1 MASRKSPSNKGTSIA
16 VGLVKIYFPSTKYPL
31 YRIAWKD
38 PDTKKRKLT
47 TAGNSL
53 SEAQEFAK
61 AKDASLSK
69 RKGKLGKQTL
79 SSCLDDY
86 LTHPRMGLRGRAILT
101 TNSFVQRGNRLKRAL
116 KLSNLSKLSCQDFD
130 IDQIDLF
137 RSVAST
143 NRIEREVTIDLRAL
157 LVWGQRAGY
166 FSKEQVLLLPRGA
179 HPVQVREDG
188 DRGRRKVSSEPGNR
202 RVVTNDHAPT
212 HKQVDALAT
221 ATQKYDANGELAVQ
235 FAAGT
240 GLRWGEQWALTVN
253 DLNTKERTIV
263 VDKQLVLHAPASATN
278 PKNRLGLPKNGQIR
292 TAVYPKITVSG
303 YELGKAIQDRI
314 REIKQN
320 EMVSKNGQPPFNP
333 LGILFPAPSGGYQW
347 HTTWS
352 NDTFRR
358 SATDAKWPVKRI
370 KDTAKRFDETSGK
383 VVEVPRSRRMWT
395 LTHHSLR
402 HRWALDMLHTYQ
414 MDENEVCSLGGWA
427 SVMVLRSIYAKPSEE
442 TKKSAIKNARKL
454 TERKPGT
461 TTKTSTSTSRARK
474 NSLK

>member
-1 MASRKSPSNKGTSIA
+1 MASRKSPTNKGTSIE

-53 SEAQEFAK
+53 SEAQETAK

-79 SSCLDDY
+79 ASCLEDY
-86 LTHPRMGLRGRAILT
+86 LVQPRMGLRGRATLT
-101 TNSFVQRGNRLKRAL
+101 TNSYKQRGNRLRRAL

-130 IDQIDLF
+130 IDQIDAF
-137 RSVAST
+137 RAVAST
-143 NRIEREVTIDLRAL
+143 NRVEREVTIDLRAL

-202 RVVTNDHAPT
+202 RIVTDDHAPT

-221 ATQKYDANGELAVQ
+221 ATQKYDYNGELAVQ
-235 FAAGT
+235 FSAGT
-240 GLRWGEQWALTVN
+240 GLRWGEQWALTIKDI
-253 DLNTKERTIV
+253 DLKSRTIV
-263 VDKQLVLHAPASATN
+263 VDKQLVLHASASATN
-278 PKNRLGLPKNGQIR
+278 PKNRLGLPKNGQVR
-292 TAVYPKITVSG
+292 TAVYPRVTVSG
-303 YELGKAIQDRI
+303 YELGKALQDRI
-314 REIKQN
+314 REIKTN
-320 EMVSKNGQPPFNP
+320 EMVSRNGEPPFNP
-333 LGILFPAPSGGYQW
+333 MGILFPAPSGGFQW

-358 SATDAKWPVKRI
+358 SATDAKWPMKRI

-383 VVEVPRSRRMWT
+383 VIEVPRSRRMWT

-427 SVMVLRSIYAKPSEE
+427 SVMVLRSIYAKPNEE
-442 TKKSAIKNARKL
+442 TKKSAIKNARLL

-461 TTKTSTSTSRARK
+461 NPIRKTKKLSPK
-474 NSLK
+474 